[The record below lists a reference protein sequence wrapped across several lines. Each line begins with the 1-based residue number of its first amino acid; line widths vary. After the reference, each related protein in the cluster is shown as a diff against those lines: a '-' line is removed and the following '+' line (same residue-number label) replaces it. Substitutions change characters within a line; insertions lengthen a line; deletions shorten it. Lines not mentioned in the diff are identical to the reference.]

1 MIRLSDEVHG
11 IPKEISNLMDRGRLI
26 QSDTAVTNPK
36 NKTLLNLSTRV
47 QNLMNA
53 SPNNEELDDT
63 VPSTE
68 EE

>member
-11 IPKEISNLMDRGRLI
+11 IPEEISNLMDRGRLI